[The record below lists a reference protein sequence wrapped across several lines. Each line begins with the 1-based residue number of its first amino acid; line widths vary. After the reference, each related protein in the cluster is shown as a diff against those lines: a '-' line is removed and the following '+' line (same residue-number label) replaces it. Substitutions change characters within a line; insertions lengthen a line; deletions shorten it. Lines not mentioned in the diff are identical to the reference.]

1 MVHNLHSI
9 VDLIEGIIEFSLS
22 DNKRRS
28 DVKNWSTYPHEDT
41 VLKELLLELDNSRRV
56 RVLEESLDQLAILSD
71 EVKCTEKTSEATLS
85 EAIVLSQEFL
95 HAFVHDLLHLL
106 DVANNI
112 LLDHILHGLI
122 ASNAAD
128 RMSLIGCSPT
138 NGVSPVEILY
148 VFSESYCRQG

>member
-1 MVHNLHSI
+1 
-9 VDLIEGIIEFSLS
+9 
-22 DNKRRS
+22 
-28 DVKNWSTYPHEDT
+28 
-41 VLKELLLELDNSRRV
+41 
-56 RVLEESLDQLAILSD
+56 
-71 EVKCTEKTSEATLS
+71 
-85 EAIVLSQEFL
+85 
-95 HAFVHDLLHLL
+95 
-106 DVANNI
+106 VANNI